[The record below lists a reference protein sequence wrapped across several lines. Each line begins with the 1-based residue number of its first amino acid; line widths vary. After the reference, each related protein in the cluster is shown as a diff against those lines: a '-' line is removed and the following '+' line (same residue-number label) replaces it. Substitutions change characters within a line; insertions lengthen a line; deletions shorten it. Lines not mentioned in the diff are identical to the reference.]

1 MHSSDLYDI
10 TIVGGGP
17 SGLFA
22 AFYAGLRGASVKIID
37 SLPQLGG
44 QLMAL
49 YPEKYIYD
57 IPGFPRVLAREFVDR
72 QIEQAM
78 SFSPAVCLNEKVI
91 DLRHQEENGHLH
103 IVLQTEPGRIHH
115 SRTVIIAA
123 GVGAFV
129 PRTLDIPD
137 IKRMEG
143 KGVYYFVQN
152 LEAFRDQ
159 RVLVVGGGDT
169 ALDWALSLLPIA
181 RQVILVHRTD
191 RFRAHEES
199 VRELFASP
207 SEVLLFHELKALHGE
222 EHVEAA
228 TVFHTKTGSELTLDV
243 DAVVLGLGFLAN
255 LGPIRDWGLEI
266 VKNSIAVDATMCTNL
281 PAVYAVGDITT
292 YEGKLKLIAT
302 ATAEAAVAANYAKN
316 YVDPMSKIF
325 PGHSSDKAGELEKK
339 QQEG

>member
-1 MHSSDLYDI
+1 MCAQDAYDI

-22 AFYAGLRGASVKIID
+22 AFYAGLRGARTKIID

-72 QIEQAM
+72 QVAQAM
-78 SFSPAVCLNEKVI
+78 EFSPTVCLEEKVVGLHHRE
-91 DLRHQEENGHLH
+91 DNGHLT
-103 IVLQTEPGRIHH
+103 VALETAPGKVHY
-115 SRTVIIAA
+115 SRTVVIAA

-137 IKRMEG
+137 LERMEG
-143 KGVYYFVQN
+143 KGVYYFVKD
-152 LEAFRDQ
+152 LETFRDK

-181 RQVILVHRTD
+181 KQVALIHRRD

-207 SEVLLFHELKALHGE
+207 SEVLLFHELQALHGE
-222 EHVEAA
+222 EKVTGA
-228 TVFHTKTGSELTLDV
+228 TVFHNRTGAELEIEV

-255 LGPIRDWGLEI
+255 LGPIKKWGLEI
-266 VKNSIAVDATMCTNL
+266 IKNSILVDTTMRTNL

-292 YEGKLKLIAT
+292 YEGKIKLIAT
-302 ATAEAAVAANYAKN
+302 ATAEAAIAANYAKN
-316 YVDPMSKIF
+316 YLDPESRIF
-325 PGHSSDKAGELEKK
+325 PGHSSDRDE
-339 QQEG
+339 